1 MSWIGGSL
9 SSLTGQLSNL
19 TKDIL
24 NEGTEEVIDP
34 TAELQV
40 AKEKIQQQELQ
51 LSTLKHENER
61 LKRLNRELEEKAETS
76 ELQINAITSQYRSL
90 LEDKEKEINNLKL
103 QHHELLEQHVRTELT
118 TQQGDYDQT
127 WADHDFSSVNNES
140 SDWDFDDSIK
150 LQKENNRLQ
159 AELQHIRSEVK
170 HWRTVAKQLG
180 QAEGQSLDKQVVS
193 ADIIELQ
200 QKIKNLELQL
210 TQKTEELQ
218 QQATSLHEHH
228 QQKVSALKLK
238 HQGEINALQQRLS
251 SLEHQLNEANDG
263 CNSSQYSG
271 SGTLAEA
278 DRVDGHFDTRRE
290 TTSLETKDLA
300 SRSGQNVLNQ
310 HESDKD
316 FPNASKQADNNVTSL
331 QNKLQ
336 ESELWRS
343 QLEQQV
349 KVLKEEL
356 VRNKYQLLDQLD
368 ANHADAQ
375 GVLCD
380 LRVLRESWNYEALSL
395 SEKIRSEKRSMANQ
409 LFRVVQQKNI
419 LTQSL
424 RETKDEQEKLLEQ
437 TGACIEE
444 LTKRNQH
451 ISLDIFDKIEK
462 ENLTLKAEILK
473 YEEQITLLEKKAAVF
488 ASENQSLVQKVDNL
502 KSLLREHRVSEDH
515 EDSED
520 TLDMKSSSP
529 SSEHKSSAL
538 HVKTEDIDRE
548 IAQLRAELNS
558 RSDELANV
566 EMERTDWQMEKDAL
580 EDIITELRQK
590 SQNLEQEVQSLKS
603 GSNGISSDSD
613 EVQDKVQAL
622 EAEISSLQLENT
634 ELKNALEELDEQHA
648 EAVEQLIQ
656 KRNQLAS
663 QLSEKN
669 MEITHQQETIEMLNK
684 TVVELQESLRG
695 SDQTNASSLKDE
707 SIWKEKCQKYESDLQ
722 ELSRKLFEATK
733 SDATVEKEMADLRQK
748 LHKGGQVINDL
759 HMDKQELKEEL
770 ERAQSETASKV
781 SKIKEMREELKILS
795 GQKKQLEAELQGM
808 QGRLSE
814 AEQEVEKWQ
823 QMNENQ
829 QIEKMN
835 IDVKLKE
842 CTELQ
847 SKLATLEEQKNLF
860 SFNFEQ
866 LLSNQL
872 EENVKESPLKDSAF
886 QKILEKEASV
896 RRQIESDGKLINDL
910 RQQVQK
916 LYNDKQTLKQ
926 QLHETQANTSE
937 EMRHL
942 QKELEAS
949 QKIVSDMQQR
959 LDQESGDKQSLLQS
973 LLEANHKLEE
983 LVKTNEILTSEV
995 SSLKAEKSNLSRQLA
1010 GQIETLKSNHDSESL
1025 LEENKK
1031 LLEVQGEITLK
1042 LEKLEAEVKDT
1053 SSLKSLLSVKCQELE
1068 DLEHKFV
1075 SAQTEVATLMEQM
1088 IQLQALCDQ
1097 KDQEVIELK
1106 SNLVTLE
1113 TESPLGK
1120 VNSHNEQSDMEL
1132 NVQGSNNLNRQAD
1145 SQFENVEISKLTA
1158 ELEKLKTQQD
1168 FHNGNQ
1174 LEKELLACRET
1185 ISRLQYELQA
1195 AQETIQCQ
1203 EAGIADLNEKSDEHR
1218 RALEKSVLDLTRH
1231 KSTLAV
1237 LRQTS
1242 VDKETLLNE
1251 TEAKLNFLITILTS
1265 EQLEMLTTFTQSGR
1279 PALEYKEIKALEY
1292 TTLSSSDEL
1301 SSSSSTSLQSVV
1313 QIDQK
1318 VNSDKTY
1325 SSSNEYIVEENVE
1338 GSDQDRYFELE
1349 AEIERLC
1356 AELKEK
1362 DLTLTELQKSNA
1374 AFLALFEKGGG
1385 DKNISNQFEAHKL
1398 EAELRDL
1405 KSEREQLMAVVTE
1418 KSREASSLKL
1428 ETHRLMTALSA
1439 SQTALSKLQD
1449 DNRELQQQSSSH
1461 SLDEE
1466 VDDMRREALA
1476 NMARLVRDKETEV
1489 EALKQKNE
1497 TLLAVLQSSN
1507 ETQAAS
1513 HLAPLLKD
1521 RETFTQQI
1529 ATLTSEREQLIACI
1543 TQKHAESVAFH
1554 AETLRL
1560 SGLLGEMQAAYDKV
1574 NSEYQALIPKFDDK
1588 AQALVA
1594 AQNELIQCKQKLAA
1608 MEVRHG
1614 ELIQRSN
1621 SVDISKT
1628 DTSSLEAELE
1638 TLKQTESTLKL
1649 ELCQRDEKVQSLNH
1663 RISTLEE
1670 ELVSKESECAHLRKQ
1685 LENAKFQLTG
1695 LLSEIADLKTDR
1707 EQTQRKSVSQE
1718 TECAALREA
1727 CNKLTMEV
1735 KEKDG
1740 SITALRDQV
1749 ATLTSVLHERQ
1760 GEQGHISKLMKENHE
1775 VVSLTQQLQH
1785 ERDQLIMF
1793 VEQRKQECENLRS
1806 EVSYYKDKEC
1816 KISREVERLRHH
1828 LIETEEGYTKEA
1840 LESEEREKDLRNKL
1854 AMAEEQAMQYH
1865 SRMEMAS
1872 QENLRH
1878 LEGLQVQLQQVCT
1891 QRDSAYMQL
1900 ANLQDQC
1907 QQYATSLSNLQLVL
1921 EHFQKEKEAAIAAET
1936 DHLERECKTLR
1947 QELEEKK
1954 RELSA
1959 IKDDLTEAL
1968 EGLEAAS
1975 RLSEQLDRKEEA
1987 ITALKEEVV
1996 LRERALEAAENE
2008 IHKLTSTSEAKVDKT
2023 LMHNMV
2029 MTWLTSPDSNRS
2041 EIVNLIGHVLSFS
2054 NEDFQKIEMAQTK
2067 RGLLS
2072 GIFSRTPVK
2081 EWTPSKPAPSNQ
2093 SFSQLFVKFL
2103 EKESSPPSTPVRLP
2117 AEAMA
2122 AEAQQRHKSPFNPFT
2137 APRHVTHDTQKSSSP
2152 STHLLISNDMGPMPS
2167 ALFAPIS
2174 NTHTLSESAILKD
2187 VLGKR

>member
-356 VRNKYQLLDQLD
+356 
-368 ANHADAQ
+368 
-375 GVLCD
+375 
-380 LRVLRESWNYEALSL
+380 
-395 SEKIRSEKRSMANQ
+395 
-409 LFRVVQQKNI
+409 KNI

-529 SSEHKSSAL
+529 SSSEHKSSAL